1 MIDLPK
7 TSKFRSLKIND
18 VATLNEIRRSLG
30 LREYLVDESITY
42 FNLEHLKQTF
52 SKRGYE
58 EMIFNRLRM
67 GDTSDPV
74 VSEMLRILQER
85 GEL

>member
-1 MIDLPK
+1 MIELPK
-7 TSKFRSLKIND
+7 PSKIQPLNIFDLKSLND
-18 VATLNEIRRSLG
+18 HRRSLG

-42 FNLEHLKQTF
+42 FNLEHLKKTF
-52 SKRGYE
+52 SKRSYE
-58 EMIFNRLRM
+58 EVIFNRLRM

-74 VSEMLRILQER
+74 ISEMLRILQER